1 MVRSLVKSLLEM
13 AVRASHA
20 RRARPAI
27 PRTSLPALPPIVLG
41 TGHLPGL
48 HSRWRLPRDARAN
61 AVLDAA
67 LEAGCNAFDT
77 ARAYGDGLSESILG
91 KWIRSRRVRDQVV
104 VIGKGGHPDS
114 SGRSRVGPNALTKD
128 LDLTLRSLGLEFVD
142 LYMLHRDD
150 LDLGVGPIM
159 ETLHTFVQA
168 GKVAA
173 IGASNWTHERIE
185 EANIYAAERGLTP
198 FAVSSPH
205 LSLAEMIAVPWPGC
219 LSLTGDA
226 GAEARAWFAAT
237 QMPVLAWSPL
247 AGGYLLEQDA
257 QARGRSGPYDS
268 PKNTERRERLR
279 ALAARRGLSA
289 GQLALAFLLHQEINV
304 VPIVAA
310 STPARVRELL
320 AAPAVKLSIEERDWL
335 DLRADG
341 NGPT

>member
-1 MVRSLVKSLLEM
+1 MVRSLVKNLLEM

-20 RRARPAI
+20 RHATPAI
-27 PRTSLPALPPIVLG
+27 PKSPLPALPPIVLG

-48 HSRWRLPRDARAN
+48 YKRWRFPRDARAD

-77 ARAYGDGLSESILG
+77 ARVYGEGLSESLLG
-91 KWIRSRRVRDQVV
+91 NWIRSRRVRDQVV

-114 SGRSRVGPNALTKD
+114 SGRSRVDPTALTED
-128 LDLTLRSLGLEFVD
+128 LDLTLRSLGVEFVD

-150 LDLGVGPIM
+150 LDLGVGLIM

-173 IGASNWTHERIE
+173 IGASNWTHARIE

-198 FAVSSPH
+198 FAASSPH
-205 LSLAEMIAVPWPGC
+205 QSLAEMISVPWPGC

-226 GAEARAWFAAT
+226 GAEARAWYAAT

-247 AGGYLLEQDA
+247 ADGYLLKQEGN
-257 QARGRSGPYDS
+257 ARACSGPYDS
-268 PKNTERRERLR
+268 PANAVRRERLH
-279 ALAARRGLSA
+279 ALAARRGSSPA
-289 GQLALAFLLHQEINV
+289 QLALAFLLHQEMKV
-304 VPIVAA
+304 VPVVAA

-320 AAPAVKLSIEERDWL
+320 AASTVKLSIEERNWL
-335 DLRADG
+335 DFRANG
-341 NGPT
+341 NGAT